1 MNKLAAS
8 ADSHA
13 GDRMASPCSSIVLQT
28 IHRSCFFDA
37 DMHDKIDLRCEQIA
51 SVDVLPRM
59 IEGEKTSDDKL
70 RYSPPKSDLKS
81 VVIACTIL
89 TLFFSCWYHALF
101 QINVFTSAWWDILG
115 TFILLEFLY
124 TGVFI
129 TSHDAMHGAVA
140 PRVSSSCSDSRCRLI
155 WQRR

>member
-1 MNKLAAS
+1 
-8 ADSHA
+8 
-13 GDRMASPCSSIVLQT
+13 MALQT

-37 DMHDKIDLRCEQIA
+37 DMHDKIDLLSEQIA

-101 QINVFTSAWWDILG
+101 QIDLEKSAWWDIVV

-140 PRVSSSCSDSRCRLI
+140 PRVSSSRNDHQHQLVG
-155 WQRR
+155 